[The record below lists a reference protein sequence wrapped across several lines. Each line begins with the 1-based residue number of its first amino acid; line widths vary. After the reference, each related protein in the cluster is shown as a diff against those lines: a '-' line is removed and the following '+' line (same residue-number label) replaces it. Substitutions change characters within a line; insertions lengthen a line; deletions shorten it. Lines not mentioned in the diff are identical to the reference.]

1 MREYYDRRAREYDDW
16 YRGTGLFA
24 GRSRPGWDE
33 ELAALVRLVAGL
45 SPTRVLDVACGS
57 GYLTRHL
64 RGEVVG
70 LDQSTAM
77 LRAARGQAPSAR
89 LVRGDG
95 LALPFPD
102 RAFGRVFVAHFYGHL
117 APGEG
122 AAFLREARAV
132 GGELVLVDAGPR
144 GGPPRDEW
152 QDRVLKDGSP
162 HRVFKRFFTGASL
175 ADEAGGRVLHDG
187 YWFVAVAAELT
198 RGPSGGP
205 PGPLGAVG
213 PAPQGGWGD

>member
-1 MREYYDRRAREYDDW
+1 VREYYDRRAREYDDW

-102 RAFGRVFVAHFYGHL
+102 RAFGRVVAAHFYGHL
-117 APGEG
+117 LPDEG

-144 GGPPRDEW
+144 GEAPRDEW
-152 QDRVLKDGSP
+152 QERVLSDGSP

-175 ADEAGGRVLHDG
+175 AAECGGRVLHDG
-187 YWFVAVAAELT
+187 HWFVAVAADAPS
-198 RGPSGGP
+198 GPSG
-205 PGPLGAVG
+205 G

>member
-1 MREYYDRRAREYDDW
+1 MREYYERRAREYDDW
-16 YRGTGLFA
+16 YRGKGLFA
-24 GRSRPGWDE
+24 GQPRPGWDE

-64 RGEVVG
+64 RGDVVA
-70 LDQSTAM
+70 LDQSAAM
-77 LRAARGQAPSAR
+77 LRAARAEAPSAR

-102 RAFGRVFVAHFYGHL
+102 RRFGRVFVAHFYGHL
-117 APGEG
+117 PPGEG
-122 AAFLREARAV
+122 AALLTEARAV
-132 GGELVLVDAGPR
+132 GGELVLVDAGPW

-152 QDRVLKDGSP
+152 QDRVLSDGSP

-175 ADEAGGRVLHDG
+175 AAECGGRVLHDG
-187 YWFVAVAAELT
+187 HWFVAVTADA
-198 RGPSGGP
+198 PSGASG
-205 PGPLGAVG
+205 G
-213 PAPQGGWGD
+213 PAPQDGWGD

>member
-1 MREYYDRRAREYDDW
+1 YYDRRAREYDDW

-24 GRSRPGWDE
+24 GRARPGWEE

-102 RAFGRVFVAHFYGHL
+102 RAFGRVVAAHFYGHL
-117 APGEG
+117 LPDEG

-132 GGELVLVDAGPR
+132 RGELVLVDAGPR
-144 GGPPRDEW
+144 GEARRDEW
-152 QDRVLKDGSP
+152 HERAHSHAAP
-162 HRVFKRFFTGASL
+162 HRVSKR
-175 ADEAGGRVLHDG
+175 
-187 YWFVAVAAELT
+187 
-198 RGPSGGP
+198 
-205 PGPLGAVG
+205 
-213 PAPQGGWGD
+213 

>member
-1 MREYYDRRAREYDDW
+1 VREYYDRRAREYDDW

-24 GRSRPGWDE
+24 GRDRPGWNE
-33 ELAALVRLVAGL
+33 ELGALVRLVAGL
-45 SPTRVLDVACGS
+45 SPTRVLDVGCGS

-64 RGEVVG
+64 RGDVVG
-70 LDQSTAM
+70 LDQSPAM
-77 LRAARGQAPSAR
+77 LREARAQAPSAR
-89 LVRGDG
+89 LVCGDA

-117 APGEG
+117 L
-122 AAFLREARAV
+122 AAEATSFLAEARAV

-144 GGPPRDEW
+144 GGSPRDEW
-152 QDRVLKDGSP
+152 QDRVLEDGSA

-175 ADEAGGRVLHDG
+175 AAQAGGRVLHDG
-187 YWFVAVAAELT
+187 YWFVAVAAESA
-198 RGPSGGP
+198 RGPSG
-205 PGPLGAVG
+205 G